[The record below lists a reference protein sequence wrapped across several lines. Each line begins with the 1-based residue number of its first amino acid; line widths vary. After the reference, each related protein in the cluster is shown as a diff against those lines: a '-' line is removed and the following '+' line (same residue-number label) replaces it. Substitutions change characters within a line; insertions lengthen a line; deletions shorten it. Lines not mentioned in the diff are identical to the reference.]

1 MMTWRYVLLNRNG
14 IIVTASALER
24 LKYWSVDCQ
33 VSEWVVIWDTSGL
46 QTREVLI
53 RKLWFGLFLACK
65 LVFQLSNYA
74 ASAVFVSD
82 TSSAQIVTVSI
93 YRCQRPVAFQLFNNG
108 NDDIVPGL
116 TSRSTWPMFMPKS
129 AWWWK
134 WLMPWT
140 TRLTAAVALICFGVS
155 YTLVK

>member
-1 MMTWRYVLLNRNG
+1 M
-14 IIVTASALER
+14 
-24 LKYWSVDCQ
+24 
-33 VSEWVVIWDTSGL
+33 SEWWYEILVAY

-53 RKLWFGLFLACK
+53 RKLWSGLFVAGK
-65 LVFQLSNYA
+65 LVFQLSNYD
-74 ASAVFVSD
+74 ASAVFFSD
-82 TSSAQIVTVSI
+82 TSSAQAVTVSI

-155 YTLVK
+155 YTLVQYSTQSIIIRDVCNQSLKAATVTCSD